1 MKACRDTKSER
12 KKVKVFRFLCVSSP
26 RLNPGSDLPTVR
38 VGGSICK
45 RWFPEQI
52 TALQPKMLCASADSR
67 KFQNTL
73 PAHFA
78 PLQLGLQC
86 SILGAVLTLPKCLPL
101 LHTDAVETCLHS
113 KAFQKCSF
121 FSVVIKSARFRVQQ
135 IRDHA
140 LSLQLTSLVASSMN
154 C

>member
-1 MKACRDTKSER
+1 
-12 KKVKVFRFLCVSSP
+12 
-26 RLNPGSDLPTVR
+26 
-38 VGGSICK
+38 
-45 RWFPEQI
+45 
-52 TALQPKMLCASADSR
+52 MLRASADSR

-73 PAHFA
+73 PAHFS

-121 FSVVIKSARFRVQQ
+121 FSIVIKSTRFRVQQ
-135 IRDHA
+135 IRDQA